1 MIHLISPVC
10 KVSVFNYAYMAVSS
24 LFFFLTVKKKD
35 KHNTVLIMHLFNDE
49 DIYNITKK
57 KKLFKGVKSL
67 EFQYGWHKH
76 MQLYIT

>member
-1 MIHLISPVC
+1 VC

-57 KKLFKGVKSL
+57 NFLKG
-67 EFQYGWHKH
+67 
-76 MQLYIT
+76 

>member
-10 KVSVFNYAYMAVSS
+10 KVSVFNYGYMAVSS
-24 LFFFLTVKKKD
+24 LFVFLTVEKKD

-49 DIYNITKK
+49 DIKILQKKNI
-57 KKLFKGVKSL
+57 FKGVKSL

-76 MQLYIT
+76 MQLRIT